1 MVSFLLLHSCDIAYH
16 EKNTTFMGR
25 REELERQLE
34 IAQRRVDEAQANI
47 PAEIMEA
54 YRKELDSISFELD
67 NLYDDPE
74 TETE

>member
-1 MVSFLLLHSCDIAYH
+1 
-16 EKNTTFMGR
+16 MGR